1 VTRWRAI
8 DVALVAVALAAA
20 YALKRHYSD
29 DGVDQLAWILAPTA
43 ALVELATGTQ
53 FVHETGI
60 GYLGRESF
68 FIIAKPCAG
77 VNFLIV
83 AFAASVFA
91 FVRGRRT
98 LLGKLALVAGSFA
111 GAYAAALVANTI
123 RIAIAVELQPRLAE
137 LGAAARERV
146 HHAEGVVVYLVALLL
161 CFVAA
166 RRVLDGPG
174 RRPA

>member
-1 VTRWRAI
+1 MKRWNLI
-8 DVALVAVALAAA
+8 DGVLVAVALVAA

-29 DGVDQLAWILAPTA
+29 DGVDQLGWILGPTA
-43 ALVELATGTQ
+43 ALVELVTGKT
-53 FVHETGI
+53 FVHETGV
-60 GYLGRESF
+60 GYLSRESF

-98 LLGKLALVAGSFA
+98 VPGKLALVAGSA
-111 GAYAAALVANTI
+111 LGAYAAALVANTA

-137 LGAAARERV
+137 LGATARERV
-146 HHAEGVVVYLVALLL
+146 HHAEGVVVYLIALLL
-161 CFVAA
+161 CFLAA
-166 RRVLDGPG
+166 RRVLDGG